1 MTSNPKQLLCWWN
14 LLSEVAVSKYGHLC
28 HICRRL
34 SWKIKNSTG
43 IQKVEWLGEF
53 FGKLSII
60 ISSERLLFPFE
71 LFPISNSL
79 GEARA
84 LLGQNSYTVPC
95 SIWVYMYKGL
105 YTWVFDV
112 PSVWAQNYFIQVQE
126 HAITLYSC
134 HGVFTDRSIFS
145 LNLPRI

>member
-71 LFPISNSL
+71 LFPISSSL

-84 LLGQNSYTVPC
+84 LLGQNSYTVSC
-95 SIWVYMYKGL
+95 SIWVIKVSILGSLTYLVSEHKTIL
-105 YTWVFDV
+105 YRCRSMQLPYIPVTAF
-112 PSVWAQNYFIQVQE
+112 SQ
-126 HAITLYSC
+126 
-134 HGVFTDRSIFS
+134 TDLFFQPART
-145 LNLPRI
+145 